1 MCDESV
7 DLLSGLAPLIRVK
20 PEIRSLCSLCS
31 NWGCA
36 HEIGHSDSAAF
47 HIVISGSCEIGLA
60 ESARSI
66 VLQGND
72 LAVLPHGSRHV
83 VRRSASDASH
93 TSQLVCGHLRF
104 EQAHRNLVLSAL
116 PEAIVVRM
124 SESPDAMRMCELI
137 AAIRSELEVARPGG
151 DAIARDLGSALFV
164 MVLRAH
170 LERERVGNGLLS
182 LLAHKQAGRA
192 VGAML
197 EDLAKPWTLD
207 DLALRANASRA
218 SLVRM
223 FQKSASMS
231 PLQFLAQLRLDMA
244 KRKLAATRLPL
255 IDIAAESGYQSESA
269 FSRAFRRRFGMP
281 PGEARFS
288 ASRHSSRPAIR
299 GGSRQQT
306 TAGVGILAARPL

>member
-1 MCDESV
+1 MMACGSV
-7 DLLSGLAPLIRVK
+7 DSLSGLAPLLRVK

-31 NWGCA
+31 DWGCA
-36 HEIGHSDSAAF
+36 HELDSAGCAAF
-47 HIVISGSCEIGLA
+47 HIVISGSCAIELL
-60 ESARSI
+60 ESRRSI
-66 VLQGND
+66 VLHVND
-72 LAVLPHGSRHV
+72 LAVLPRGSRHV
-83 VRRSASDASH
+83 VRRAASH
-93 TSQLVCGHLRF
+93 RSQLLCGHLRF
-104 EQAHRNLVLSAL
+104 EQAHRNLVVSAL

-124 SESPDAMRMCELI
+124 SESPDAIRMCELS
-137 AAIRSELEVARPGG
+137 AAMRSELEVARAGG
-151 DAIARDLGSALFV
+151 DAIASDLGSALFV
-164 MVLRAH
+164 MALRAH

-207 DLALRANASRA
+207 DLARRANASRA

-223 FQKSASMS
+223 FQKTARMS

-255 IDIAAESGYQSESA
+255 MDIAVESGYQSESA

-281 PGEARFS
+281 PGEARLN
-288 ASRHSSRPAIR
+288 AH
-299 GGSRQQT
+299 
-306 TAGVGILAARPL
+306 